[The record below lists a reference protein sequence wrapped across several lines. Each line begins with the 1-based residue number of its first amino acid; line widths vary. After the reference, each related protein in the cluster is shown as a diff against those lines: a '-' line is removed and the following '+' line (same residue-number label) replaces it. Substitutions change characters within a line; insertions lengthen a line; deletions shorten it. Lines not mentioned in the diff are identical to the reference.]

1 MLDWVSSEA
10 FVGMELGECLLN
22 TVPLLIALPFFNL
35 GEQNALRLD
44 KFGISRFHSTWT
56 FTILSWILCPVKLW
70 LEWNGVNTYRTLPL
84 LIALPFFNLG
94 EQNELR
100 LDKFGI
106 SRLHSTWTF
115 TI

>member
-10 FVGMELGECLLN
+10 LDRMEWGKRLPN
-22 TVPLLIALPFFNL
+22 TV
-35 GEQNALRLD
+35 LD
-44 KFGISRFHSTWT
+44 
-56 FTILSWILCPVKLW
+56 
-70 LEWNGVNTYRTLPL
+70 

-100 LDKFGI
+100 LDKFGRC
-106 SRLHSTWTF
+106 RLHSTWTF

>member
-10 FVGMELGECLLN
+10 LVGMEWGELLPN

-35 GEQNALRLD
+35 E
-44 KFGISRFHSTWT
+44 
-56 FTILSWILCPVKLW
+56 
-70 LEWNGVNTYRTLPL
+70 
-84 LIALPFFNLG
+84 

-115 TI
+115 TIQSWIGCPVKLWLEWNGVNAYRTLYTF

>member
-1 MLDWVSSEA
+1 MNLDWTNLVSVDSIQPGHSLSN
-10 FVGMELGECLLN
+10 VGLGVQCILPN
-22 TVPLLIALPFFNL
+22 TVIALPFFNL
-35 GEQNALRLD
+35 E
-44 KFGISRFHSTWT
+44 
-56 FTILSWILCPVKLW
+56 
-70 LEWNGVNTYRTLPL
+70 
-84 LIALPFFNLG
+84 

>member
-10 FVGMELGECLLN
+10 FVGMERGERLPN
-22 TVPLLIALPFFNL
+22 TVPLLIALPFFTL
-35 GEQNALRLD
+35 GQQN
-44 KFGISRFHSTWT
+44 G
-56 FTILSWILCPVKLW
+56 
-70 LEWNGVNTYRTLPL
+70 
-84 LIALPFFNLG
+84 
-94 EQNELR
+94 LR

>member
-1 MLDWVSSEA
+1 MKLDWVSSEA
-10 FVGMELGECLLN
+10 LVGMEWGERLPK
-22 TVPLLIALPFFNL
+22 TV
-35 GEQNALRLD
+35 
-44 KFGISRFHSTWT
+44 
-56 FTILSWILCPVKLW
+56 
-70 LEWNGVNTYRTLPL
+70 PL

-106 SRLHSTWTF
+106 SRLNSTWTF

>member
-10 FVGMELGECLLN
+10 LLGMEWGERLPN
-22 TVPLLIALPFFNL
+22 TIHLLIALPFFNF
-35 GEQNALRLD
+35 GER
-44 KFGISRFHSTWT
+44 
-56 FTILSWILCPVKLW
+56 
-70 LEWNGVNTYRTLPL
+70 
-84 LIALPFFNLG
+84 
-94 EQNELR
+94 NELQ

>member
-1 MLDWVSSEA
+1 MKLDWVSSEA
-10 FVGMELGECLLN
+10 LVRMEWGEHLPN
-22 TVPLLIALPFFNL
+22 TVPLLIALPFL
-35 GEQNALRLD
+35 
-44 KFGISRFHSTWT
+44 
-56 FTILSWILCPVKLW
+56 
-70 LEWNGVNTYRTLPL
+70 
-84 LIALPFFNLG
+84 NLG

>member
-10 FVGMELGECLLN
+10 LVGMEWGERLPN
-22 TVPLLIALPFFNL
+22 TV
-35 GEQNALRLD
+35 
-44 KFGISRFHSTWT
+44 
-56 FTILSWILCPVKLW
+56 
-70 LEWNGVNTYRTLPL
+70 PL

-100 LDKFGI
+100 LEKFGI

-115 TI
+115 TILSWIGCPVNSYRWFCCVCTCCFNGHA

>member
-10 FVGMELGECLLN
+10 LVGMEWGKRLPN
-22 TVPLLIALPFFNL
+22 TVIAVPFLNL
-35 GEQNALRLD
+35 E
-44 KFGISRFHSTWT
+44 
-56 FTILSWILCPVKLW
+56 
-70 LEWNGVNTYRTLPL
+70 
-84 LIALPFFNLG
+84 

>member
-10 FVGMELGECLLN
+10 LVGMEWGERLPN
-22 TVPLLIALPFFNL
+22 TVPLLIALPFFN
-35 GEQNALRLD
+35 
-44 KFGISRFHSTWT
+44 F
-56 FTILSWILCPVKLW
+56 
-70 LEWNGVNTYRTLPL
+70 
-84 LIALPFFNLG
+84 G
-94 EQNELR
+94 EQNELQ